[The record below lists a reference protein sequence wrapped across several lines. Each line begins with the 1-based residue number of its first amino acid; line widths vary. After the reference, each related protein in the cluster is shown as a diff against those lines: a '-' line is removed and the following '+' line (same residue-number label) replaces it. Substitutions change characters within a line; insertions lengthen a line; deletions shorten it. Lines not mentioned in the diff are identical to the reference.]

1 MLSSTSHSILPLAE
15 QIDQFTIA
23 IPGLIPQQNIYN
35 HFSLHNGYVIKKA
48 RHYYIYSFNFTLYF
62 QQYVLHA

>member
-1 MLSSTSHSILPLAE
+1 MSGSTSHSILPLAE

-35 HFSLHNGYVIKKA
+35 HFSLHNSYQYVVKKA
-48 RHYYIYSFNFTLYF
+48 RH
-62 QQYVLHA
+62 